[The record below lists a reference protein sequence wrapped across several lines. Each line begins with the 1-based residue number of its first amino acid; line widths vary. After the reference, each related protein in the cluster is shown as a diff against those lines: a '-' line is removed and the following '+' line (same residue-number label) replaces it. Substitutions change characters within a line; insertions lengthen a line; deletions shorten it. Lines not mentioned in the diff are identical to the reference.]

1 MEQMLGYTAAE
12 LAAMRFQE
20 YTHPDDVEQNIRLFN
35 EIMEGPRE
43 AYRFEKRCFRKDGQ
57 MIWLRVTSVAEVDE
71 DGRRTH
77 ATTMLEDVT
86 ERKLAEQAHLEQAR
100 LNEHHALHDA
110 LTGLANRR
118 KLYADVEQALN
129 LPEEGLVRARAVR
142 PRRLQGLQR
151 RVRPPGR

>member
-12 LAAMRFQE
+12 LDGDASSSE

-77 ATTMLEDVT
+77 AITMLEDIT
-86 ERKLAEQAHLEQAR
+86 ERKLAEQAH
-100 LNEHHALHDA
+100 
-110 LTGLANRR
+110 
-118 KLYADVEQALN
+118 
-129 LPEEGLVRARAVR
+129 ARAGEAERASRPARRPDR
-142 PRRLQGLQR
+142 PREPPQAVR
-151 RVRPPGR
+151 RCRAAR